1 MADYFTTEPLFDWET
16 GDFVVVNGHVRLA
29 IGKERLKS
37 KIHKIIRTQINQYHI
52 YRGTGYG
59 VDLASV
65 RDRSF
70 ARDYTLSEVKRVITD
85 ALMQDESIISVENFR
100 TESEGTALYVVF
112 DVITEY
118 GFENIKEEI

>member
-1 MADYFTTEPLFDWET
+1 MADYLTTEPLFDWET
-16 GDFVVVNGHVRLA
+16 GDFVIVNGHVRLA

-37 KIHKIIRTQINQYHI
+37 KIHKIIRTQINQYQI

-59 VDLASV
+59 VDLAGV
-65 RDRSF
+65 RGKSF
-70 ARDYTLSEVKRVITD
+70 SRDYTLSEVKRAITE

-100 TESEGTALYVVF
+100 TESEGTVLYIMF
-112 DVITEY
+112 DVVTEY